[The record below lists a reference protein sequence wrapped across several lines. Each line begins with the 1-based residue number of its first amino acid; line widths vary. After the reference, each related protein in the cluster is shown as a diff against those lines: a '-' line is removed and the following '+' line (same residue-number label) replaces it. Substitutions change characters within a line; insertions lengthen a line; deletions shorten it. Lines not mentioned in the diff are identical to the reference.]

1 MDRPDEA
8 ADVTSGPEW
17 FQRALNDKPTSH
29 HVSAMGC
36 DIHYLRWGPRQST
49 LPGILFLHAGG
60 AHAQWWSFI
69 APFFSAGRPVVAID
83 FSGMGDSGRREAYG
97 SDVHIAEIAA
107 VLADADLG
115 ERPIIIGHSFG
126 GFMAMCYGHRF
137 SADLQGIVFVDTP
150 IRPVADAEANSTKAY
165 TRPKPVHPDRKTI
178 LQRFRLGPAQP
189 CENDY
194 ILDFIAGTSITPC
207 DGGWTWKFDV
217 AARGASHHVEPLADY
232 VISLDCRKALIYGE
246 ESTMVTPDIRPYLL
260 GLFTPNDPIVCIPEA
275 HHHVYLDQPL
285 AFVASLRAILSTWE

>member
-1 MDRPDEA
+1 MDRLDEA
-8 ADVTSGPEW
+8 ADATNGPAW
-17 FQRALNDKPTSH
+17 FQRALSDKPTSH

-36 DIHYLRWGPRQST
+36 DIHYLRWGPRKSK

-60 AHAQWWSFI
+60 AHAHWWSFI
-69 APFFSAGRPVVAID
+69 APFFSSERPAAAID

-115 ERPIIIGHSFG
+115 ERPIIVGHSFG
-126 GFMAMCYGHRF
+126 GFMAMCYGHHF
-137 SADLQGIVFVDTP
+137 SAGLQGIVFVDTP
-150 IRPVADAEANSTKAY
+150 IRPVVEAQANPTKAY
-165 TRPKPVHPDRKTI
+165 TRPKPFHPGRESI

-194 ILDFIAGTSITPC
+194 ILDFIAGTSIILC

-217 AARGASHHVEPLADY
+217 EARGASHHEEPLADY
-232 VISLDCRKALIYGE
+232 LTGLDCQKALIYGAD
-246 ESTMVTPDIRPYLL
+246 SAMVTPDITQYLL
-260 GLFTPNDPIVCIPEA
+260 NLFAPCDSIVCIPEA
-275 HHHVYLDQPL
+275 HHHLHLDQPL
-285 AFVASLRAILSTWE
+285 AFVASLRTILSTWI